1 MRRRQFITLLG
12 GVAPAGKH
20 DDAVDAL
27 GLVGQ
32 LLGKMLAGQKPKPP
46 EKPVTDSGY
55 VQRQTAEPTDW
66 LTY

>member
-1 MRRRQFITLLG
+1 
-12 GVAPAGKH
+12 
-20 DDAVDAL
+20 
-27 GLVGQ
+27 VGQ